1 MVPGEGKGMNLAQKM
16 LEKFG
21 WKEGEGLGKERQGI
35 ATPLIAQ
42 KTDNRSAVI
51 VKAKHLAKP
60 EPSNPPIQ
68 VNLHSLF
75 ISTGLLG
82 PSNYRIT
89 H

>member
-1 MVPGEGKGMNLAQKM
+1 MGCFWGSRIVTGEGKGMNLAQKM

-51 VKAKHLAKP
+51 VKAKHLTKP
-60 EPSNPPIQ
+60 EPTNPPIQ
-68 VNLHSLF
+68 VNLTSLS
-75 ISTGLLG
+75 IQQHL
-82 PSNYRIT
+82 
-89 H
+89 